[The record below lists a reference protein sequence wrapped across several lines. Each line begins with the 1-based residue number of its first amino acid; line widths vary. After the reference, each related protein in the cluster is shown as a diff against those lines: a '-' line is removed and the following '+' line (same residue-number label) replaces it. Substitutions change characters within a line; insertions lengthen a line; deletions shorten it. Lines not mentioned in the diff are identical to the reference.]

1 MIANIFIFIAQAFLN
16 TNNEQQTAGSN
27 SGPSSIFT
35 DKNYLVACIGYCH
48 HCLNIMY
55 INKDIIFKCDQ
66 CPDFYVC

>member
-1 MIANIFIFIAQAFLN
+1 MMIANIFIFIAQAFLN
-16 TNNEQQTAGSN
+16 TNNEQQTAGS
-27 SGPSSIFT
+27 